1 MEGPSPL
8 QPLFSLLEAG
18 LMMPSAHGAASGS
31 AFSLLCPSRAI
42 PRPPSPSPRSCAG
55 GPPARLGASAGPSG
69 IPARV
74 PTARPEPGAPE
85 RERGQPPCLPPRDSP
100 CTDERKPDCLEGPLS
115 PGPAG
120 DGAGADSAWAAE
132 RWGWSPPVP
141 EPRPRPEPQKGGARG
156 WREVTPGVGRTLPG
170 VTGCEKGPWWWV
182 SAGLT

>member
-18 LMMPSAHGAASGS
+18 LMMPSAHGAAGS
-31 AFSLLCPSRAI
+31 AFSPPASL
-42 PRPPSPSPRSCAG
+42 PRDPPAPGPSPRSC
-55 GPPARLGASAGPSG
+55 GPPARPAASAGPSA

-74 PTARPEPGAPE
+74 PTAGPEPGAPE

-100 CTDERKPDCLEGPLS
+100 CTDERKPDCPEGPLS
-115 PGPAG
+115 PGRAG

-141 EPRPRPEPQKGGARG
+141 EPRPRPESQKGGARG
-156 WREVTPGVGRTLPG
+156 WREGTPRGREDPPG
-170 VTGCEKGPWWWV
+170 
-182 SAGLT
+182 SHRL